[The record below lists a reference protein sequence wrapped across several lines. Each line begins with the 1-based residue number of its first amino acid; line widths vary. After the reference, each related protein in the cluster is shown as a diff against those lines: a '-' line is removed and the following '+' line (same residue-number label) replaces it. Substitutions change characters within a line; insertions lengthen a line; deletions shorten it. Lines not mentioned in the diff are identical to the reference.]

1 MCPLRSASLAHATFL
16 TTALSEETVRVKHFN
31 VLVKKN
37 NKIKIILADFIPP
50 SLISLLNQ
58 PERLCMLGSQIVA
71 LVLWFHYELGPVR
84 LDRMIGD
91 IELICFKSIFLL
103 KFNMHLLRLL
113 YFLFHQQKCII
124 LKLTFHPSSF
134 RPKPEPDFQQSHSAM
149 GIAVATVMVWF
160 VRCCSSAYTAL
171 IVARA
176 HLETVETHF
185 G

>member
-1 MCPLRSASLAHATFL
+1 MSAEISKPNLTHATFL
-16 TTALSEETVRVKHFN
+16 TTALSEETDRVKHFS

-37 NKIKIILADFIPP
+37 NKIKIISADFIP
-50 SLISLLNQ
+50 LSLLNQ
-58 PERLCMLGSQIVA
+58 PERLSMFSSEIVA
-71 LVLWFHYELGPVR
+71 LVLWFHYEPGPVR

-91 IELICFKSIFLL
+91 IELISFKSIFLL

-113 YFLFHQQKCII
+113 YFLFHQQKSIK

-134 RPKPEPDFQQSHSAM
+134 RPKPEPDFQQSHSTM
-149 GIAVATVMVWF
+149 GIAAATVMAWF

-176 HLETVETHF
+176 HLETVERRF